1 VIRIIRIGHFRAE
14 IAAAL
19 DTEDLRRRFPP
30 ILTVPQLAE
39 LLQRSRKTIYCW
51 IEKGRLDGTFRKR
64 GKGHLLWRDRVLDRV
79 FNGPEWESND
89 DE

>member
-1 VIRIIRIGHFRAE
+1 MGGKGINLKPAE

-30 ILTVPQLAE
+30 VLTVPQLAE

-51 IEKGRLDGTFRKR
+51 IEKGRLDGAFRKR

-79 FNGPEWESND
+79 FNGPEWESDD